1 MQSKSTRINVF
12 SLPFLTW
19 VCRGLPQVT
28 AVGAV
33 DSSHARRRHIWC
45 GAAAAVKHKHKAAG
59 YEGGNSK
66 GYDAPGGGTWCRPR
80 TRATLMC
87 SASGRRLTGRVLE
100 KVSRKVED
108 RKRKD
113 SSKNDFGT

>member
-1 MQSKSTRINVF
+1 M
-12 SLPFLTW
+12 
-19 VCRGLPQVT
+19 T

-59 YEGGNSK
+59 YARGATAKALMLPEAEDGAGQE
-66 GYDAPGGGTWCRPR
+66 TR
-80 TRATLMC
+80 TTLMC
-87 SASGRRLTGRVLE
+87 SASGRRRLTGRVLE

-113 SSKNDFGT
+113 RSKNDFGT